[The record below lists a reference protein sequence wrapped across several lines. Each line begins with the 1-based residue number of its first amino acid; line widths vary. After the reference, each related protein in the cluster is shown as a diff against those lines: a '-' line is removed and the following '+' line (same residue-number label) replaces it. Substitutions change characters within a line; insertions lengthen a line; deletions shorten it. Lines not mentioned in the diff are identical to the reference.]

1 MPEGARAVEAAKH
14 RLRVAVISP
23 VEVGFE
29 GEGDSVVVPAHD
41 GLVGILPGHAPMM
54 TLLGTGDVTVR
65 DGTTVHRIAV
75 SGGFLQVV
83 DNEVS
88 VLAEKVGE
96 PSSAGDGTEDA
107 G

>member
-1 MPEGARAVEAAKH
+1 MDDTSRK
-14 RLRVAVISP
+14 LKVAVISP
-23 VEVGFE
+23 TEVGFE
-29 GEGDSVVVPAHD
+29 GTGESVVVPAHD
-41 GLVGILPGHAPMM
+41 GLMGILYGHAPMM

-83 DNEVS
+83 ENEVS
-88 VLAEKVGE
+88 VLAEQVGE
-96 PSSAGDGTEDA
+96 PSSQGSGTENA

>member
-1 MPEGARAVEAAKH
+1 MDESARK
-14 RLRVAVISP
+14 LKIAVISP
-23 VEVGFE
+23 TAVGFE
-29 GEGDSVVVPAHD
+29 GTGESVVVPAYD
-41 GLVGILPGHAPMM
+41 GLMGILYGHAPMM

-65 DGTTVHRIAV
+65 DGSMVHRIAV

-88 VLAEKVGE
+88 VLAEQVGE
-96 PSSAGDGTEDA
+96 PSSHGSGTEDA